1 MGSKKNKKQRSRS
14 LLEIPE
20 RSGTTANA
28 EAPEKCGETPES
40 SNDVL
45 STKNIPGF
53 NSYQEA
59 AVTSDK
65 RGRKRKLQDGQVKV
79 VVVGGSCLPLTD
91 ILPFSAQHQ
100 VLIRLQ
106 KLLENMCLAF
116 GLRWCA
122 AAMREHRWT
131 EPGSLE
137 LTSWIRYMQRHAH
150 TLPTGALA
158 STDPSIVKMILNS
171 VASIRHHA
179 VHRVA
184 KGTRG
189 LLECL
194 ENAKAFAE
202 LHRDQDAAEEIT
214 QYMEGCKGVC
224 DELVTGQVQLRTT
237 LHCRLEKIQAQAQ
250 SLADDATNEL
260 RHCSDRL
267 LFQAGTNIS
276 AILSKCDQAHAG
288 LTSNESLK
296 PPADDT
302 GFLFKVETETMAD
315 SSGMLLLPLQVDKV
329 FTAQG
334 SWQLHK
340 LKACT
345 EFTCF
350 QCALMKNSHYVAC
363 DLAIPNRPICNA
375 CYGRLLSAVRQE
387 MESPTADHYSAVL

>member
-1 MGSKKNKKQRSRS
+1 M
-14 LLEIPE
+14 EIPE

-28 EAPEKCGETPES
+28 EAQEKCGETPES
-40 SNDVL
+40 SNDIL
-45 STKNIPGF
+45 STKNTPGF
-53 NSYQEA
+53 SSYQEA

-137 LTSWIRYMQRHAH
+137 LTSWIRYIQRYAH
-150 TLPTGALA
+150 TLPNGALA
-158 STDPSIVKMILNS
+158 STDPSIVKMISNS

-184 KGTRG
+184 KGTRV

-202 LHRDQDAAEEIT
+202 LQYSAAHDRQVDGGCPGDSPRLDTQGSADALLKAMVDDRSNATPSHIH
-214 QYMEGCKGVC
+214 
-224 DELVTGQVQLRTT
+224 L
-237 LHCRLEKIQAQAQ
+237 LEKSGSNRKTCGTIPSRSRSDGESGGQAVPQ
-250 SLADDATNEL
+250 
-260 RHCSDRL
+260 RHPTTKEKALGRV
-267 LFQAGTNIS
+267 
-276 AILSKCDQAHAG
+276 LSRQRQHLEGRQIPEIRRRCGVREGAAAH
-288 LTSNESLK
+288 E
-296 PPADDT
+296 D
-302 GFLFKVETETMAD
+302 E
-315 SSGMLLLPLQVDKV
+315 
-329 FTAQG
+329 
-334 SWQLHK
+334 
-340 LKACT
+340 
-345 EFTCF
+345 
-350 QCALMKNSHYVAC
+350 
-363 DLAIPNRPICNA
+363 
-375 CYGRLLSAVRQE
+375 
-387 MESPTADHYSAVL
+387 